1 MADTETEVTEP
12 TEVEDEDAYWTTD
25 DEVME
30 DIAKRRKDANKTQEK
45 WRETATETFKFV
57 AGEQWDETD
66 VAKAQRDKKPLVT
79 FNRVGPIINAVCGQQ
94 ICNRQETRFLPREAG
109 DMQKAEIWS
118 QVVSWAREQCDAE
131 DEESDAFRD
140 LVISGMAWTCTN
152 VVYDEDPAGM
162 IREQR
167 VDPRRMRWDPSS
179 RKKNLA
185 DARWVQCDYWYSKE
199 EIEEKWPDVEDFN
212 VDPKAMFAVEQ
223 SGLAHDATNA
233 WRYQENSSGYDEMD
247 GKYRCIHEL
256 HWRLEEVYQIPD
268 VNGEITQL
276 SETEWEQLQSRL
288 TELGM
293 PVPEAAETMSRKYY
307 EAWTVGSTVLQKGEY
322 PIKSGFEYQA
332 MTGLRDEDGA
342 WYGLARPLMD
352 PQRFANKTFTQ
363 IIGILNSNAKGGL
376 IAESSAVT
384 NQKKFEDEWSKSD
397 GVSWVEDGAVAN
409 GRIQSKPPP
418 QIPAELTKL
427 LEYSV
432 GGMREV
438 TGVNV
443 EFLGQTDKVQPGVV
457 EAMRTKAGLV
467 ILAPWFDAMRLYMKR
482 QGRLLGEFINT
493 YIADGRW
500 IRISGLDNVQPQQP
514 PQQPMQP
521 GMMPPQ
527 GMPMQGGM
535 PPQGMM
541 PQGMPPMGGQGMMP
555 PPQGI
560 PMQPVPGQDGMAYIQ
575 LVKQPD
581 VMKYDIIV
589 DESTQSRDVRERHFQ
604 ALMQIMPMAMQA
616 GIPIPK
622 EVIDFAPLPETLRA
636 KWKQKLQEAENA
648 PKEPPLQL
656 QIEQMR
662 GENMKAIE
670 GMKAQQKQQSDQ
682 ANAMLK
688 QQQSQIDAQLQKQ
701 QIVMQA
707 EAERVVQAAQAES
720 QRMVDQ
726 SKLHMDMTTSA
737 VKAKQDEQK
746 MLLDAKLQ
754 LFETILNATL
764 EANKN
769 AAENQMTGMKTIAE
783 QQAKSIG
790 NVNASQENS
799 DIITVLLDALNAPK
813 EAIRDKQG
821 NLVAAKRKMKPLGDG
836 ASQAARVIW
845 DQLSIPHTAVRGSD
859 GRITGSI
866 PASH

>member
-1 MADTETEVTEP
+1 MADYENPTSGP
-12 TEVEDEDAYWTTD
+12 DTEVEDEDAYWSTD

-30 DIAKRRKDANKTQEK
+30 AIAERRKDANKTQQK
-45 WRETATETFKFV
+45 WRDKATETYKFV

-66 VAKAQRDKKPLVT
+66 QAKAQADRKPLVT
-79 FNRVGPIINAVCGQQ
+79 FNRVGPIVNAVCGQQ

-140 LVISGMAWTCTN
+140 LVITGMGWTCTN

-162 IREQR
+162 IKEQR
-167 VDPRRMRWDPSS
+167 TDPRRMRWDPSS

-185 DARWVQCDYWYSKE
+185 DARWVQCDYWYSKD
-199 EIEEKWPDVEDFN
+199 EIEEKWPDIEDFN

-223 SGLAHDATNA
+223 SGMPHDATNA

-256 HWRLEEVYQIPD
+256 HWRLEEVYQVPD
-268 VNGEITQL
+268 VNGEVTQL
-276 SETEWEQLQSRL
+276 TEAEWEQLQSRL
-288 TELGM
+288 KELGI

-322 PIKSGFEYQA
+322 PMKSGFEYQA

-363 IIGILNSNAKGGL
+363 IIGILNSNAKGGI

-384 NQKKFEDEWSKSD
+384 NQKKFEEEWSKSD
-397 GVSWVEDGAVAN
+397 GVSWVEDGAVSN
-409 GRIQSKPPP
+409 SRIQSKPPP

-500 IRISGLDNVQPQQP
+500 IRISGLDNVPPPEPQ

-521 GMMPPQ
+521 GMMPQ
-527 GMPMQGGM
+527 GM
-535 PPQGMM
+535 PPQMQGMMGQGAM
-541 PQGMPPMGGQGMMP
+541 PQGGPQGG
-555 PPQGI
+555 PQGI
-560 PMQPVPGQDGMAYIQ
+560 PMQQGAQGMAYIQ

-589 DESTQSRDVRERHFQ
+589 DESAQSRDVRERHFQ
-604 ALMQIMPMAMQA
+604 ALMQIVPMAMQI
-616 GIPIPK
+616 GMPIPS
-622 EVIDFAPLPETLRA
+622 EIIDFAPLPETLRA
-636 KWKQKLQEAENA
+636 KWKEKLQKAERA
-648 PKEPPLQL
+648 PKEPPLAL
-656 QIEQMR
+656 QIENMR

-670 GMKAQQKQQSDQ
+670 GMKQQAKQQSDQ

-688 QQQSQIDAQLQKQ
+688 QQQSQMDAQIQQQ

-746 MLLDAKLQ
+746 MLLDAKLT

-769 AAENQMTGMKTIAE
+769 AAENQMTGMTKIAE

-821 NLVAAKRKMKPLGDG
+821 NLVAAKRKMKPLGSG

-845 DQLSIPHTAVRGSD
+845 DQLSMPHTAVRGSD